1 MSGSGGRELTFR
13 PLEPCDIQTI
23 SLVHHRACLIAYRF
37 MNWSYSLQE
46 VEAWYSRIFTG
57 WTRTLAMFDADVM
70 MGFIALTDRHID
82 QLYVDPSYQRR
93 GVGSSLLD
101 RALGNASGQATLHV
115 FEANGSARAFYEKH
129 GFRQQDRW
137 MNTEEG
143 AIDLLYVREA

>member
-1 MSGSGGRELTFR
+1 
-13 PLEPCDIQTI
+13 
-23 SLVHHRACLIAYRF
+23 
-37 MNWSYSLQE
+37 
-46 VEAWYSRIFTG
+46 
-57 WTRTLAMFDADVM
+57 
-70 MGFIALTDRHID
+70 MGFIALRDLHID

-101 RALGNASGQATLHV
+101 RALDNASGRTTLHV
-115 FEANGSARAFYEKH
+115 FEANGGARAFYEKH